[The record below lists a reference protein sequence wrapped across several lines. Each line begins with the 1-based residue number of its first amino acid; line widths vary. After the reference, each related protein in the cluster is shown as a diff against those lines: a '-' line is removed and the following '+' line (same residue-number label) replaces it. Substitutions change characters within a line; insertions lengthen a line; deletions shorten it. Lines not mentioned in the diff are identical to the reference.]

1 MSQNTPQDP
10 SLGSVRPSLTDLA
23 IRFGTDKWGGD
34 GNFQHW
40 YTPHYERHL
49 GHLRDEE
56 FMLLEIGIG
65 GYRDPNT
72 GGASLRMWKHFF
84 PRAQIVG
91 IDIAEKEFVRE
102 DRIHPYQGSQD
113 DRAVFERIL
122 SDFGPPKVIIDDGS
136 HHPRHVRASFEIGFP
151 MLQADGI
158 YAIEDLQT
166 SYWPEY
172 GGSTDLND
180 PSTSMGLIK
189 DLLDGLNWEEWKGD
203 EPPTY
208 TQAHVTAVHAYHN
221 LVLLEKGEN
230 RESGN
235 TTPVAD

>member
-65 GYRDPNT
+65 GYASPGQ
-72 GGASLRMWKHFF
+72 GGASLRMWKEFF

-91 IDIAEKEFVRE
+91 LDIQDKEFVRE
-102 DRIHPYQGSQD
+102 PRIHPHRGSQD
-113 DRAVFERIL
+113 DP
-122 SDFGPPKVIIDDGS
+122 SVIEQIVAEHGRPTVVVDDGS
-136 HHPRHVRASFEIGFP
+136 HNPQHIRATFGFLFP
-151 MLQADGI
+151 LLADGGI
-158 YAIEDLQT
+158 YAIEDTQT
-166 SYWPEY
+166 SYWPAF
-172 GGSTDLND
+172 GGSPDLQD
-180 PSTSMGLIK
+180 RTKTMGLVK
-189 DLLDGLNWEEWKGD
+189 DLLDGLNWEEWRPDGAA
-203 EPPTY
+203 PTY
-208 TQAHVTAVHAYHN
+208 TDAHVVAIHAYHN
-221 LVLLEKGEN
+221 LVIIEKGEN
-230 RESGN
+230 RENGN
-235 TTPVAD
+235 RTPVR